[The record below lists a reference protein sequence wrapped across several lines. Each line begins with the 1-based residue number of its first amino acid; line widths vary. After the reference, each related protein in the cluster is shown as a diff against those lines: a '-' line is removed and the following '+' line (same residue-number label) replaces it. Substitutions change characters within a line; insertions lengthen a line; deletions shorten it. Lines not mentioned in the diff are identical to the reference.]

1 MKGGNEMTYI
11 ETLGS
16 NAVKVKKILAVADT
30 GKKNSALA
38 EISRALIEN
47 SDKIIEA
54 NQKDLTAAKENGMSV
69 SMQDRLMLNE
79 DRIKGIASA
88 VDELIKLEDP
98 IGKVDNG
105 SVRPNGMRI
114 TKIRVPMGVIG
125 MIYESRPNVTADAA
139 TLCLKT
145 GNAVILRGGKEA
157 YNSNKCIC
165 EIMRDAVE
173 KAGFPK
179 DIIQFVDDTTR
190 EVTTEL
196 MKCDKYL
203 DLLIPRGGAGLIK
216 AVTKNATVPVIET
229 GTGNCHLYVDESA
242 DIEMA
247 VNITDNAKTQRPSVC
262 NAIETLLVH
271 KNIAEKFLPAVK
283 KKLDEHN
290 VEIRGCAETK
300 RILGD
305 CVVPATEEDYATEFG
320 DYIIAVR
327 VVDDISQA
335 IEHIAEYSTGHSECI
350 VTNDLSNANKFKSEV
365 DSACVYV
372 NASTR
377 FTDGGMFGFGA
388 EIGISTQKLH
398 ARGPMGLY
406 EITTNKYL
414 IDGNGQVRKG
424 NGYV

>member
-350 VTNDLSNANKFKSEV
+350 VTNNLSNANKFKNEV

-414 IDGNGQVRKG
+414 IDGNGQVR
-424 NGYV
+424 

>member
-1 MKGGNEMTYI
+1 MTYI

-54 NQKDLTAAKENGMSV
+54 NQKDLTAAKENGMSA

-414 IDGNGQVRKG
+414 IDGNGQVR
-424 NGYV
+424 

>member
-1 MKGGNEMTYI
+1 MTYI

-30 GKKNSALA
+30 GKKNAALA

-54 NQKDLTAAKENGMSV
+54 NQKDLAAARENGMSV

-350 VTNDLSNANKFKSEV
+350 VTNNLSNANKFKSEV

-414 IDGNGQVRKG
+414 IDGNGQVR
-424 NGYV
+424 

>member
-114 TKIRVPMGVIG
+114 TKIRVPMGVVG

-247 VNITDNAKTQRPSVC
+247 VKITDNAKTQRPSVC

-290 VEIRGCAETK
+290 VEIRGCAETM

-414 IDGNGQVRKG
+414 IDGNGQVR
-424 NGYV
+424 

>member
-30 GKKNSALA
+30 GKKNAALA

-54 NQKDLTAAKENGMSV
+54 NQKDLAAARENGMSV

-196 MKCDKYL
+196 MRCDKYL

-300 RILGD
+300 QILGD

-414 IDGNGQVRKG
+414 IDGNGQVR
-424 NGYV
+424 

>member
-1 MKGGNEMTYI
+1 MTYI

-16 NAVKVKKILAVADT
+16 NAVKIKKILAVADT

-79 DRIKGIASA
+79 NRITGIASA

-414 IDGNGQVRKG
+414 IDGNGQVR
-424 NGYV
+424 

>member
-1 MKGGNEMTYI
+1 MTYI
-11 ETLGS
+11 ETLGA
-16 NAVKVKKILAVADT
+16 NAAAAKKSLISADT
-30 GKKNSALA
+30 QKKNAALA
-38 EISRALIEN
+38 KIAEALIKRSGE
-47 SDKIIEA
+47 IIEA
-54 NQKDLTAAKENGMSV
+54 NAADLKAARENGMSV

-79 DRIKGIASA
+79 DRIKGISSA
-88 VDELIKLEDP
+88 IEELIKLEDP
-98 IGKVDNG
+98 IGKVDSG

-114 TKIRVPMGVIG
+114 TKVRVPMGVIG

-165 EIMRDAVE
+165 NIMREAVCE
-173 KAGFPK
+173 AGFPK

-196 MKCDKYL
+196 MKCSKYL

-216 AVTKNATVPVIET
+216 AVTQNATVPVIET
-229 GTGNCHLYVDESA
+229 GTGNCHIYIDKSA
-242 DIEMA
+242 DIEMG
-247 VNITDNAKTQRPSVC
+247 VNITNNGKTQRPSVC
-262 NAIETLLVH
+262 NALETLLVH
-271 KNIAEKFLPAVK
+271 KDIAEKFLPAVK
-283 KKLDEHN
+283 AKLDEHN
-290 VEIRGCAETK
+290 VELRGCPETV

-320 DYIIAVR
+320 DYIMAVK
-327 VVDDISQA
+327 VVNDIDEA
-335 IEHIAEYSTGHSECI
+335 IEHIGKYSTGHSECI
-350 VTNDLSNANKFKSEV
+350 VTNDLANAEKFKTEV

-406 EITTNKYL
+406 EITSNKYL
-414 IDGNGQVRKG
+414 IDGNGQIR
-424 NGYV
+424 

>member
-54 NQKDLTAAKENGMSV
+54 NQKDLTAAKESGMSV

-377 FTDGGMFGFGA
+377 FTDGGFGA

-414 IDGNGQVRKG
+414 IDGNGQVR
-424 NGYV
+424 

>member
-305 CVVPATEEDYATEFG
+305 CVVPATEEDYVTEFG

-414 IDGNGQVRKG
+414 IDGNGQVR
-424 NGYV
+424 

>member
-1 MKGGNEMTYI
+1 MTYI

-216 AVTKNATVPVIET
+216 AVIKNATVPVIET

-414 IDGNGQVRKG
+414 IDGNGQVR
-424 NGYV
+424 

>member
-216 AVTKNATVPVIET
+216 AVTQNATVPVIET

-290 VEIRGCAETK
+290 VEIRGCAETM

-414 IDGNGQVRKG
+414 IDGNGQVR
-424 NGYV
+424 

>member
-54 NQKDLTAAKENGMSV
+54 NQKDLTAAKENGMSA

-290 VEIRGCAETK
+290 VEIRGCAETM

-414 IDGNGQVRKG
+414 IDGNGQVR
-424 NGYV
+424 

>member
-173 KAGFPK
+173 RAGFPK

-414 IDGNGQVRKG
+414 IDGNG
-424 NGYV
+424 YV